1 MLNTFHNINHFC
13 LVGINYR
20 KSDIAIRGKFSL
32 SPEQSQQLLAQSI
45 EKKFDSCFVLSTCN
59 RTEVYGICEDPEELT
74 DLLCIHTR
82 GTKSD
87 FKEHGYIKRGIMAA
101 EHLFEVAA
109 GLDSQIIGDY
119 EILSQLKRSAK
130 ISRQSGCMN
139 SLMEKIINFA
149 LQASKEIKTTTKLS
163 SGTVSVAYAAIEII
177 KEKIAEPGN
186 KKILLA
192 GTGKFGNDVAK
203 NINTYLPDSSIS
215 LTNRTD
221 EKAFSLSMLYNTA
234 FVPYSSIKSAAD
246 EADIIIVSSS
256 SETYTIL
263 PDFFSS
269 NKPRLILDLSVPQNV
284 DPAVRLVA
292 GVELMNVD
300 EISAILDKTISIRE
314 AEIPAAMQ
322 VISDTIAEMVTWYRQ
337 QAYNPLLRKVKSQLY
352 ELSHFNNND
361 EDREIYIHKTVS
373 SLAVKLRDQDNKG
386 CQCIHALSSYLHMNY
401 ATTG

>member
-32 SPEQSQQLLAQSI
+32 SPEQSQQLLAQSL

-59 RTEVYGICEDPEELT
+59 RTEVYGICDDPEELT

-87 FKEHGYIKRGIMAA
+87 FKEHGYMKRGIGAA

-119 EILSQLKRSAK
+119 EILSQLKRSSK
-130 ISRQSGCMN
+130 IARQNGCMN
-139 SLMEKIINFA
+139 PFMEKIINFA

-177 KEKIAEPGN
+177 KEKIANPGN

-203 NINTYLPDSSIS
+203 NINTYLPESSIS

-263 PDFFSS
+263 PDFFTS

-284 DPAVRLVA
+284 DPAVRLLA

-314 AEIPAAMQ
+314 AEIPAARQ
-322 VISDTIAEMVTWYRQ
+322 VISDTIEEMMAWYRQ
-337 QAYNPLLRKVKSQLY
+337 QSFNPLLRKVKSQLY
-352 ELSHFNNND
+352 ELSQLND
-361 EDREIYIHKTVS
+361 NDDDRELYIHKTVS
-373 SLAVKLRDQDNKG
+373 SLAVKLRDQNNKG

-401 ATTG
+401 ATTA

>member
-1 MLNTFHNINHFC
+1 
-13 LVGINYR
+13 
-20 KSDIAIRGKFSL
+20 
-32 SPEQSQQLLAQSI
+32 
-45 EKKFDSCFVLSTCN
+45 
-59 RTEVYGICEDPEELT
+59 
-74 DLLCIHTR
+74 
-82 GTKSD
+82 
-87 FKEHGYIKRGIMAA
+87 MAA

-269 NKPRLILDLSVPQNV
+269 SKSRLILDLSVPQNV